1 MAVEIKRV
9 ETKKD
14 LKRFINFHYDLYQ
27 GNAYDAPPL
36 FLDDWNT
43 LRKDKNAAFEFCEA
57 E

>member
-27 GNAYDAPPL
+27 YKLQPP
-36 FLDDWNT
+36 
-43 LRKDKNAAFEFCEA
+43 RSQE
-57 E
+57 

>member
-36 FLDDWNT
+36 F
-43 LRKDKNAAFEFCEA
+43 
-57 E
+57 